1 MILALTR
8 STCLFPLTLS
18 NNGGGIPKHLLPIS
32 PLNLGGIGGGG
43 GGGMSTPLGRLLSR
57 VQGAGFDV
65 VIVAVHANNDA
76 MVPYLLG
83 GGGAPRGWFNVAA
96 AGIAS
101 GTGMCATIETENGD
115 YDDDGGGGEGE
126 DPAVVVTDLE
136 YRGSPVMP
144 KL

>member
-1 MILALTR
+1 MILAATLGTR
-8 STCLFPLTLS
+8 LSPLTLS

-83 GGGAPRGWFNVAA
+83 GGGRAKG
-96 AGIAS
+96 
-101 GTGMCATIETENGD
+101 
-115 YDDDGGGGEGE
+115 
-126 DPAVVVTDLE
+126 VVQR
-136 YRGSPVMP
+136 RGSGDCVRDRNVRDD
-144 KL
+144 